1 MPSPSKRLASP
12 AWSHTATIATSASLL
27 PEPSRIAKMTAPCLP
42 DFEATT
48 SSWRCAH
55 WFNAC
60 LRLSHIHSP
69 KQTAPKAI
77 KIHQSNQ
84 TTPKHSPKQDSQ
96 SNHPKAITP
105 MQHCYM
111 HVGTHV
117 RTTYTCHDST
127 GSDFAGCPC
136 VRTLCWLSNWPS
148 ASAMDPAGHHY
159 GMPRDILMIGDMCWS
174 ATSLQNDQKCF

>member
-1 MPSPSKRLASP
+1 MQPL
-12 AWSHTATIATSASLL
+12 
-27 PEPSRIAKMTAPCLP
+27 SRCYQSRTAKMAAPGLP

-48 SSWRCAH
+48 SPCRCVH
-55 WFNAC
+55 CFNAC
-60 LRLSHIHSP
+60 LRLPHIHSP

-84 TTPKHSPKQDSQ
+84 TTPKHSPTQDSQ

-111 HVGTHV
+111 HVSTHV

-136 VRTLCWLSNWPS
+136 VHTLCWLVQYNLYLNVSPTGAN
-148 ASAMDPAGHHY
+148 
-159 GMPRDILMIGDMCWS
+159 I
-174 ATSLQNDQKCF
+174 KCHKA